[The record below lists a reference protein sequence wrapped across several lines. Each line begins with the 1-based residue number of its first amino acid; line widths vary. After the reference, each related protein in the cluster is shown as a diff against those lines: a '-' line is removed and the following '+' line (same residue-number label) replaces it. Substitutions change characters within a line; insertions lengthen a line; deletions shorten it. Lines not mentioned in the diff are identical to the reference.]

1 MTDLVIPDFALVVLV
16 GASGSGKSSFAARH
30 FRATEIVSSD
40 QCRAMVC
47 DDAAE
52 QEASADAFE
61 LVMAI
66 AAKRLA
72 RRRLTVIDATSTRA
86 ESRKQLLALARRYH
100 APAAAIVFD
109 LPEAVCQARNQ
120 ARPGRQAPAAVVR
133 DQVHRVHDALPAI
146 ARERFGT
153 VHVLSSAEAVER
165 AVLRRVKLRCD
176 RRGEHG
182 PFDLIGDV
190 HGCRAELETLLD
202 RLGYRPDADTVW
214 RHPQGR
220 RALLLGDLVDRGP
233 DSPGVLRLVMA
244 MVAAGTALAVPGNHD
259 MKLARKLLGRDV
271 KIAHGLAETL
281 AQLDALPDAERQ
293 ALADAA
299 RTFFEDLSSHLWLDD
314 GRLVAA
320 HAGLKSEMQGRS
332 SGQIRSFALY
342 GDTNGEIDDFGM
354 PVRLDWAADYRGRAL
369 VVYGHTPVPQAEWVN
384 NTICIDTGCVFGGAL
399 TALRYPERE
408 LVSVPAAQVYMAPSR
423 PL

>member
-30 FRATEIVSSD
+30 FRPTEIVSSD

-47 DDAAE
+47 DDAAD
-52 QEASADAFE
+52 QDATADAFE

-86 ESRKQLLALARRYH
+86 EERRQLLGLARRYH
-100 APAAAIVFD
+100 APAVAIVLD
-109 LPEAVCQARNQ
+109 LPEAECQARNR
-120 ARPGRQAPAAVVR
+120 ARPGRQVPADVLR
-133 DQVHRVHDALPAI
+133 DQVRRVHDAVRAI
-146 ARERFGT
+146 GREHFGT
-153 VHVLSSAEAVER
+153 VHVLNSAASVDS
-165 AVLRRVKLRCD
+165 ALLRRDKLRCD

-190 HGCRAELETLLD
+190 HGCRAELEALLD
-202 RLGYRPDADTVW
+202 RLGYRPDAVAAW
-214 RHPQGR
+214 RHPEGR
-220 RALLLGDLVDRGP
+220 RALFLGDLVDRGP
-233 DSPGVLRLVMA
+233 DTPGVLRLAMA
-244 MVAAGTALAVPGNHD
+244 MVASGTALAVPGNHD
-259 MKLARKLLGRDV
+259 VKLVRKLLGRDV

-293 ALADAA
+293 ALAGAA
-299 RTFFEDLSSHLWLDD
+299 RAFFDDLPTHLWLDD

-320 HAGLKSEMQGRS
+320 HAGLKSEMHGRS
-332 SGQIRSFALY
+332 SGQVRSFALY
-342 GDTNGEIDDFGM
+342 GDTNGEIDEFGM
-354 PVRLDWAADYRGRAL
+354 PVRLDWAADYRGRAMI
-369 VVYGHTPVPQAEWVN
+369 VHGHTPVPRAEWVN
-384 NTICIDTGCVFGGAL
+384 DTICIDTGCVFGGAL

-408 LVSVPAAQVYMAPSR
+408 LVSVPAARVYMAPSR